1 MHLEPFARLLL
12 AFLLGGIIG
21 CERQHVGRPA
31 GLRTHVLVCV
41 GAALVQIT
49 ALNFYA
55 HNPGYSSDPFRMGAQ
70 VISGIGFLGAGTIIK
85 EGASVKGL
93 TTAATLWVVSCVGL
107 AAGTGLYIESI
118 AATLLLFIG
127 LKGLKKIEQKMIK
140 SANAITIQMIMPDS
154 IGKIGEIG
162 SILGSLGVNILG
174 MDIQQQDSDILIELS
189 VKPTKSAPQ
198 AVIID
203 ELYKIPDV
211 KSIKV
216 I

>member
-1 MHLEPFARLLL
+1 MQLELFARLLL

-21 CERQHVGRPA
+21 CEREHVGRPA

-49 ALNFYA
+49 ALKFYTL
-55 HNPGYSSDPFRMGAQ
+55 NPGHTSDPFRMGAQ

-85 EGASVKGL
+85 EGATVKGL

-107 AAGTGLYIESI
+107 AAGTGLYIEAI

-127 LKGLKKIEQKMIK
+127 LKGLKKIEQRIIK
-140 SANAITIQMIMPDS
+140 SNNSITIQMITPNS

-162 SILGSLGVNILG
+162 NTLGALGVNILG
-174 MDIQQQDSDILIELS
+174 IDIQQQDSDIIIELS
-189 VKPTKSAPQ
+189 VRPTRSAPQ

-203 ELYKIPDV
+203 ALYNIQSV
-211 KSIKV
+211 KSIQV
-216 I
+216 L

>member
-1 MHLEPFARLLL
+1 MQLELFARLLL

-21 CERQHVGRPA
+21 CEREYVGRPA

-49 ALNFYA
+49 ALKFYTL
-55 HNPGYSSDPFRMGAQ
+55 NPGYSSDPFRMGAQ

-85 EGASVKGL
+85 EGATIKGL
-93 TTAATLWVVSCVGL
+93 TTAATLWVVSCIGL
-107 AAGTGLYIESI
+107 AAGTGLYIEAI

-140 SANAITIQMIMPDS
+140 SANAITIQMIMPNS
-154 IGKIGEIG
+154 VGKIGEIG
-162 SILGSLGVNILG
+162 SALGALGINILG
-174 MDIQQQDSDILIELS
+174 IDIQQLDNDIIIELS
-189 VKPTKSAPQ
+189 VKPTRSASQ
-198 AVIID
+198 AIIID
-203 ELYKIPDV
+203 ELFKIPDV
-211 KSIKV
+211 KNIKV